1 MILSVKHGRQR
12 ASGWA
17 NRRRNDREL
26 FMRNG
31 RNTTLRLKALA
42 LTTAGA
48 LAFGLPAAGAY
59 AETAPLDTQSAAP
72 TANALERL
80 PSFADLV
87 EKVSPAV
94 VSIRVDEEVSAQ
106 SSNMPDLPF
115 PPGSP
120 FEKFFRDLQP
130 QGPDGKPRSRHA
142 TALGSG
148 FLISAD
154 GYIVT
159 NNHVVGDGKDITVI
173 RDDGTEMPAKL
184 IGKDPKTDLA
194 LVKVESKKPF
204 SYVVFGDSGNVRV
217 GDWVLAVGNPFGL
230 GGTVT
235 TGIVS
240 ARGREIGAG
249 PYDDFIQID
258 ASINKGN
265 SGGPTFDVYGNV
277 VGVNTAIF
285 SPTGGSVGIGFAIPS
300 SIAKNVIAQLKK
312 DGKVTRGWLG
322 VTIQQVD
329 DDMAA
334 SLSLD
339 KARGALVA
347 QVGEKSPAE
356 AAGIKT
362 GDVIL
367 SVNGR
372 QMEDVRAVSRTVADL
387 QPDTDAEIIVWRDGR
402 EKTID
407 VEIGVFPENPQMAA
421 AAETGGEAETATTE
435 ALGLALAESPDGVVV
450 RSVDPDSDAAEKGVR
465 PGDVIVKV
473 SGRDVKKPAD
483 VVSGVEEA
491 KKAGKSSVLLLLRSQ
506 DQQRFVAITLEK
518 S

>member
-1 MILSVKHGRQR
+1 
-12 ASGWA
+12 
-17 NRRRNDREL
+17 
-26 FMRNG
+26 
-31 RNTTLRLKALA
+31 
-42 LTTAGA
+42 
-48 LAFGLPAAGAY
+48 
-59 AETAPLDTQSAAP
+59 
-72 TANALERL
+72 
-80 PSFADLV
+80 
-87 EKVSPAV
+87 KVNPAV
-94 VSIRVDEEVSAQ
+94 VSIRVDEEVEARGSAA
-106 SSNMPDLPF
+106 MPDLPF

-130 QGPDGKPRSRHA
+130 QGPDGAPRRRHA

-159 NNHVVGDGKDITVI
+159 NNHVVGDGKDITVV
-173 RDDGTEMPAKL
+173 RDDGTEMSAKL
-184 IGKDPKTDLA
+184 IGRDPKTDLA
-194 LVKVESKKPF
+194 LVKVESKEALP
-204 SYVVFGDSGNVRV
+204 YVVFGDSDSVRV

-265 SGGPTFDVYGNV
+265 SGGPTFDVHGNV

-285 SPTGGSVGIGFAIPS
+285 SPTGGSVGIGFAIPAA
-300 SIAKNVIAQLKK
+300 IAQKVIAQLKE

-329 DDMAA
+329 DDLAA
-334 SLSLD
+334 SLLLD

-347 QVGEKSPAE
+347 QVAEDSPAE
-356 AAGIKT
+356 DSGIKT

-367 SVNGR
+367 NVNGKE
-372 QMEDVRAVSRTVADL
+372 MEDVRAVSRTVADL
-387 QPDTDAEIIVWRDGR
+387 EPDTDAEIVVWRDEGR
-402 EKTID
+402 KTID
-407 VEIGVFPENPQMAA
+407 VEIGTFPENLEMASA
-421 AAETGGEAETATTE
+421 APSDGTPEAGTTE
-435 ALGLALAESPDGVVV
+435 SLGLALAETPDGVVI
-450 RSVDPDSDAAEKGVR
+450 RSVDPASDAAEKGVR

-473 SGRDVKKPAD
+473 SGRDVKKPSD
-483 VVSGVEEA
+483 VVAGVEEA
-491 KKAGKSSVLLLLRSQ
+491 SKADKNSVLLLLRSEE
-506 DQQRFVAITLEK
+506 QQRFVALTLEK

>member
-1 MILSVKHGRQR
+1 MRT
-12 ASGWA
+12 SGQVSK
-17 NRRRNDREL
+17 RRTAR
-26 FMRNG
+26 
-31 RNTTLRLKALA
+31 ALA
-42 LTTAGA
+42 MAGIV
-48 LAFGLPAAGAY
+48 AFGISATGVLAQP
-59 AETAPLDTQSAAP
+59 APLDTRSAAP
-72 TANALERL
+72 SANALERL

-87 EKVSPAV
+87 EKVNPAV
-94 VSIRVDEEVSAQ
+94 VSIRVNEEMAQ
-106 SSNMPDLPF
+106 GPAAAIPELPF

-120 FEKFFRDLQP
+120 FERFFRDLQP
-130 QGPDGKPRSRHA
+130 QGRDGAPRRQA
-142 TALGSG
+142 TSLGSG

-159 NNHVVGDGKDITVI
+159 NNHVVGEGKDITVV

-184 IGKDPKTDLA
+184 IGRDAKTDLA
-194 LVKVESKKPF
+194 LVKVESKSPMP
-204 SYVVFGDSGNVRV
+204 YVVFGDSDKLRV

-265 SGGPTFDVYGNV
+265 SGGPTFDVQGNV

-300 SIAKNVIAQLKK
+300 SIAKKVVEQLKD

-329 DDMAA
+329 DDLAA

-347 QVGEKSPAE
+347 QVAEGSPAE
-356 AAGIKT
+356 IAGIKT
-362 GDVIL
+362 GDVIIK
-367 SVNGR
+367 VDGKN
-372 QMEDVRAVSRTVADL
+372 MVDVRAVSRTVADL
-387 QPDTDAEIIVWRDGR
+387 KPDTRSDIQVWRDGKAR
-402 EKTID
+402 TIKAR
-407 VEIGVFPENPQMAA
+407 IGTFPENLEMAA
-421 AAETGGEAETATTE
+421 AGPSTEAPEKGTTE
-435 ALGLALAESPDGVVV
+435 SLGLALTQTPDGVVV
-450 RSVDPDSDAAEKGVR
+450 RSVDPASEAAEKGIR
-465 PGDVIVKV
+465 PGDVIVKI
-473 SGRDVKKPAD
+473 SGRDVKKPSD
-483 VVSGVEEA
+483 VVAGVEEA
-491 KKAGKSSVLLLLRSQ
+491 TKGNRNSVLLLLRSN
-506 DQQRFVAITLEK
+506 DQQRFVALTLEK

>member
-1 MILSVKHGRQR
+1 
-12 ASGWA
+12 
-17 NRRRNDREL
+17 
-26 FMRNG
+26 MRNG
-31 RNTTLRLKALA
+31 RNFSWRRSALA
-42 LTTAGA
+42 LTTAGI
-48 LAFGLPAAGAY
+48 FAAGIWSATAV
-59 AETAPLDTQSAAP
+59 AEPAPLDTQSAAP
-72 TANALERL
+72 AATALERL

-87 EKVSPAV
+87 QKVNPAV
-94 VSIRVDEEVSAQ
+94 VSIRVDEEVEARGSAA
-106 SSNMPDLPF
+106 MPDLPF

-130 QGPDGKPRSRHA
+130 QGPDGAPRRRHA

-159 NNHVVGDGKDITVI
+159 NNHVVGDGKDITVV
-173 RDDGTEMPAKL
+173 RDDGTEMSAKL
-184 IGKDPKTDLA
+184 IGRDPKTDLA
-194 LVKVESKKPF
+194 LVKVESKGALP
-204 SYVVFGDSGNVRV
+204 YVVFGDSDSVRV

-265 SGGPTFDVYGNV
+265 SGGPTFDVHGNV

-285 SPTGGSVGIGFAIPS
+285 SPTGGSVGIGFAIPAA
-300 SIAKNVIAQLKK
+300 IAQKVIAQLKE

-329 DDMAA
+329 DDLAA
-334 SLSLD
+334 SLLLD

-347 QVGEKSPAE
+347 QVAEDSPAE
-356 AAGIKT
+356 DSGIKT

-367 SVNGR
+367 NVNGKE
-372 QMEDVRAVSRTVADL
+372 MEDVRAVSRTVADL
-387 QPDTDAEIIVWRDGR
+387 EPDTDAEIVVWRDEGR
-402 EKTID
+402 KTID
-407 VEIGVFPENPQMAA
+407 VEIGTFPENLEMASA
-421 AAETGGEAETATTE
+421 APSDGTPEAGTTE
-435 ALGLALAESPDGVVV
+435 SLGLALAETPDGVVI
-450 RSVDPDSDAAEKGVR
+450 RSVDPASDAAEKGVR

-473 SGRDVKKPAD
+473 SGRDVKKPSD
-483 VVSGVEEA
+483 VVAGVEEA
-491 KKAGKSSVLLLLRSQ
+491 SKADKNSVLLLLRSEE
-506 DQQRFVAITLEK
+506 QQRFVALTLEK